1 VRSERSAH
9 HVIVPIAPSS
19 SGVSGFPSNHPT
31 VVMATGIA
39 NEAQVAKSD
48 VGRFLR
54 LRTSRTTLDG
64 VDRPVNKSRVRV
76 DRRA

>member
-1 VRSERSAH
+1 
-9 HVIVPIAPSS
+9 
-19 SGVSGFPSNHPT
+19 
-31 VVMATGIA
+31 MATGIA

-76 DRRA
+76 